1 LQKTYGDGGS
11 RVEGLSGDSTA
22 EVGHGLSTGG
32 DESALGLD
40 QTAGALDN
48 LSLDG
53 DGAAGNGSHGRPQ
66 GTDDGALEA
75 PQITTDIGVVGLKG
89 KNYV

>member
-1 LQKTYGDGGS
+1 M
-11 RVEGLSGDSTA
+11 EGLSGDSTA
-22 EVGHGLSTGG
+22 EVGHGLSAGG

-40 QTAGALDN
+40 KAASALDN

-53 DGAAGNGSHGRPQ
+53 DGTAGDGSHGRPE

-75 PQITTDIGVVGLKG
+75 PQVTAEVGRVVVLNDTTFHFLKFQNS
-89 KNYV
+89 K